1 MDERGADDP
10 VPEKSTWEV
19 APELEGRMLGD
30 FRIVRKLGEGGMG
43 IVFEAEQQ
51 HPKRP
56 VALKVI
62 RGGAFVDENQ
72 IKMFQREAQTL
83 ARLKHPAIAAIYE
96 MGRTDHGQHFF
107 AMELVRGET
116 LGAWLKHGSPELRLR
131 LGLFRRICDAVAY
144 AHQRGVIH
152 RDLKPSNILVLKE
165 SSSASTASGL
175 GIPDVKILDFGLA
188 RITDADVAA
197 STFITDMGT
206 VRGTLPYMSPEQIR
220 GNPDEI
226 DLRTDVYSLGVLLY
240 EMLTGKL
247 PHDLGRSGFAEAA
260 RIICDEPPTPLT
272 KTWGGTKRLDADVAT
287 IANKALDKEP
297 ARRYQS
303 AAALAEDVGRYL
315 ADQPIQA
322 RPPSAVYQ
330 FRKLVARHKLVFGFI
345 AALFV
350 MAVAIAM
357 MMTLEARRIA
367 KERDRANR
375 EAATATS
382 VVDFLV
388 GLFQVVTP
396 SKARG
401 ETLTVRDILDKGAA
415 DLGSRMAEQPAIQG
429 RLFGVMGDVYLNLG
443 MYPESETLLRKAID
457 AQTKEFGVDSVE
469 TAQALS
475 DLGWLDLNYGRYK
488 EGLDR
493 EQRALAILERRLPP
507 GDVRVAKALYRL
519 SIAQGAIGK
528 LDDRQAS
535 IDRALPIFK
544 KTLGPESVWVAWCIN
559 DYGNIAMSRGEFEKA
574 LTLFREALR
583 IKRLALPSGDPD
595 IAVGESNIGHVLI
608 SMGRYNEAEPVL
620 LAATANLETTYG
632 ATHPSMAAVLGTLAE
647 CQWKQGRLE
656 EALSKA
662 SRALA
667 IVEATT
673 DPDNTFIGNVLY
685 DVACIERDL
694 GRVTESERHFRRC
707 LTLLEAGLGP
717 SAPDIGVTLDA
728 YALLLRA
735 SGRDVDAAAIEARAR
750 AIPHPSQSV
759 FSVTVTAPTH

>member
-1 MDERGADDP
+1 MDDERADDP
-10 VPEKSTWEV
+10 VPDKTTWEIS
-19 APELEGRMLGD
+19 PELEGRMLGD

-116 LGAWLKHGSPELRLR
+116 LGAWLKHGSPDLRLR
-131 LGLFRRICDAVAY
+131 LGLFRKICDAVAY

-165 SSSASTASGL
+165 STSASTGSGL

-247 PHDLGRSGFAEAA
+247 PHDLGKSGFAEAA
-260 RIICDEPPTPLT
+260 RIICDEPPAPLT
-272 KTWGGTKRLDADVAT
+272 KTWGGTKHLDADVAT
-287 IANKALDKEP
+287 IANKALEKEP

-322 RPPSAVYQ
+322 RPPSAIYQ
-330 FRKLVARHKLVFGFI
+330 FRKLVARHKVVFGFI

-350 MAVAIAM
+350 MAVALAVT
-357 MMTLEARRIA
+357 MTLEARRIA
-367 KERDRANR
+367 VERDRAN
-375 EAATATS
+375 S

-388 GLFQVVTP
+388 GLFQIATP
-396 SKARG
+396 SKTRG
-401 ETLTVRDILDKGAA
+401 ATLTVRDILDKGAA
-415 DLGSRMAEQPAIQG
+415 DLGSRMAEQPAVQG

-443 MYPESETLLRKAID
+443 MYPESEALLRKAID
-457 AQTKEFGVDSVE
+457 AQTKAFGADSVE
-469 TAQALS
+469 TADALR
-475 DLGWLDLNYGRYK
+475 DLGQLDLNNGRYK
-488 EGLDR
+488 EALDL
-493 EQRALAILERRLPP
+493 EQRALAILERRLPKD
-507 GDVRVAKALYRL
+507 DVAVAKVLYRL
-519 SIAQGAIGK
+519 SVAQGMGGQF
-528 LDDRQAS
+528 DDARTS

-544 KTLGPESVWVAWCIN
+544 KTLGPDSLWVAWCVN
-559 DYGNIAMSRGEFEKA
+559 DYGVIAQAHGEFEKG
-574 LTLFREALR
+574 LTRLREGLR
-583 IKRLALPSGDPD
+583 IKQIALPPGDPD
-595 IAVGESNIGHVLI
+595 IASSEVGIGYILVQL
-608 SMGRYNEAEPVL
+608 GRYEEAEPLL
-620 LAATANLETTYG
+620 LAAAADLEKTYG
-632 ATHPSMAAVLGTLAE
+632 AAHPTTANALESLAE
-647 CQWKQGRLE
+647 CQWKQGRLD
-656 EALSKA
+656 EALHTA

-667 IVEATT
+667 INEAAT
-673 DPDNTFIGNVLY
+673 DPDNLGISQVLY
-685 DVACIERDL
+685 VIACVERDL
-694 GRVTESERHFRRC
+694 GLVTEAERDFRRC
-707 LTLLEAGLGP
+707 LTLREKVLGP
-717 SAPDIGVTLDA
+717 TSPEVAVILDE
-728 YALLLRA
+728 YARLFRA
-735 SGRDVDAAAIEARAR
+735 RGREAEATAMEARAS
-750 AIPHPSQSV
+750 AIPHSGRSLAGVSP
-759 FSVTVTAPTH
+759 TPTH

>member
-1 MDERGADDP
+1 MDDDAPGGDP
-10 VPEKSTWEV
+10 VPDKTTWDIS
-19 APELEGRMLGD
+19 PDLEGRLLGD

-96 MGRTDHGQHFF
+96 MGRTHQGQHFF

-116 LGAWLKHGSPELRLR
+116 LGAWLKQGSPDLKLK
-131 LGLFRRICDAVAY
+131 LGLFRKICDAVAY

-152 RDLKPSNILVLKE
+152 RDLKPSNILVMKE

-188 RITDADVAA
+188 RITDADMAA

-247 PHDLGRSGFAEAA
+247 PHDLGKSGFAEAA
-260 RIICDEPPTPLT
+260 RIICDEPPAPLT

-287 IANKALDKEP
+287 IANKALEKEP

-315 ADQPIQA
+315 ADLPIQA

-330 FRKLVARHKLVFGFI
+330 FRKLVARHTVGFGFI
-345 AALFV
+345 GALFV
-350 MAVAIAM
+350 MAIALAVT
-357 MMTLEARRIA
+357 MTLEARRIA
-367 KERDRANR
+367 IERDRANR
-375 EAATATS
+375 EAAAASS

-396 SKARG
+396 SKTRG
-401 ETLTVRDILDKGAA
+401 ATLTVRDILDKGAA

-443 MYPESETLLRKAID
+443 MYPESEALLRKAVD
-457 AQTKEFGVDSVE
+457 AQTKAFGADSVE
-469 TAQALS
+469 NAEALR
-475 DLGWLDLNYGRYK
+475 DLGLLNLNYGRNK
-488 EGLDR
+488 EALDL
-493 EQRALAILERRLPP
+493 EQRALAILERRLPKD
-507 GDVRVAKALYRL
+507 DVRVAKVLYRL
-519 SIAQGAIGK
+519 SNAQTSLGN
-528 LDDRQAS
+528 LDVTQAS
-535 IDRALPIFK
+535 IDRALPIFRE
-544 KTLGPESVWVAWCIN
+544 TLGPESVWVAWCIN
-559 DYGNIAMSRGEFEKA
+559 DYGGLAMSRGELETA
-574 LTLFREALR
+574 LAHFREALR
-583 IKRLALPSGDPD
+583 IKQLALPPGDPD
-595 IAVGESNIGHVLI
+595 ITAGKENIGYVLLKL
-608 SMGRYNEAEPVL
+608 GRYDEAERLL
-620 LAATANLETTYG
+620 LAALADIERIYG
-632 ATHPSMAAVLGTLAE
+632 PTHPSTANALDNLAE
-647 CQWKQGRLE
+647 CQWRQGRLDE
-656 EALSKA
+656 SLRNA

-667 IVEATT
+667 ILEATT
-673 DPDNTFIGNVLY
+673 DPDNVNISTVLY
-685 DVACIERDL
+685 DIARIERDL
-694 GRVTESERHFRRC
+694 GHVKDADRDFRRC
-707 LTLLEAGLGP
+707 LTLREKVLGP
-717 SAPDIGVTLDA
+717 TAPEVATTLDA

-735 SGRDVDAAAIEARAR
+735 SGRDAEAAATEARAR
-750 AIPHPSQSV
+750 AIPHPPGPDSGVV
-759 FSVTVTAPTH
+759 FTPTQ